1 MLFWTDWIFLIPL
14 LKLNILIDDGFNPVL
29 SDFGLS
35 RLKAQVTAAKLSS
48 RRTQNVPDRQVEGSL
63 YWMSPEQLRG
73 ASLQFASDVYS
84 FGMTVYEVGY
94 HRNAVNNPIFQL
106 SRS

>member
-1 MLFWTDWIFLIPL
+1 LGFTPVSHSLIRL
-14 LKLNILIDDGFNPVL
+14 LEVNILIDDGFNAVL

-35 RLKAQVTAAKLSS
+35 RLKAQVASAKLST
-48 RRTQNVPDRQVEGSL
+48 RRTQNEHDEQGSL
-63 YWMSPEQLRG
+63 YWMSPERLRG